1 MADDGSDLI
10 GRLVYLPERSV
21 LEPLVVERTLPDGRV
36 EARALEESEDLFLD
50 RDERVELDVELARK
64 HATVTVEEAVRLR
77 GGQPRNQSE
86 NL

>member
-21 LEPLVVERTLPDGRV
+21 LEPLVVERTLPGGRV

-77 GGQPRNQSE
+77 GAAGPGPPG
-86 NL
+86 